1 MVLAGIAVHVDGRIA
16 VMWRD
21 LANFLAQGGSG
32 EPITL
37 FKGVSIWPTQL
48 IRATSFV
55 LSLWFIFR
63 GWRSLDR
70 NLDDISENLM
80 WQPERRAL
88 MKQLREERLHWPW
101 WQQMTRV
108 FSFRLAEHGD
118 GVVNPATGLTPA
130 AESFWR
136 KYMYQGR
143 LWARFVRVLV
153 VTALYQQIGAF
164 VIQSLGSTTAPSRGD
179 LAATWNHCLARASVF
194 AMLFLIF
201 SVVDAT
207 VFCHQLLSAL
217 RPDARDERTASPAVA
232 TAVEPDGRWPQR
244 TLDHYA
250 AEMNVDKRY
259 LDEWIT
265 MHFVARR
272 TRVVASLVYY
282 PFIIISLMVLSR
294 STLFDNWSTSKG
306 LVVVMTGSVLIVM
319 VCAILLR
326 SGAEGL
332 RQKAIWRLT
341 NARIQL
347 NGMDEAGRRTA
358 GQLDVMIDQIRA
370 FRSGAFA
377 PYSQQPLV
385 RALLLPLT
393 SYGGAALVEYLSI
406 ANL

>member
-1 MVLAGIAVHVDGRIA
+1 
-16 VMWRD
+16 
-21 LANFLAQGGSG
+21 
-32 EPITL
+32 
-37 FKGVSIWPTQL
+37 
-48 IRATSFV
+48 
-55 LSLWFIFR
+55 
-63 GWRSLDR
+63 
-70 NLDDISENLM
+70 
-80 WQPERRAL
+80 
-88 MKQLREERLHWPW
+88 
-101 WQQMTRV
+101 
-108 FSFRLAEHGD
+108 
-118 GVVNPATGLTPA
+118 
-130 AESFWR
+130 
-136 KYMYQGR
+136 
-143 LWARFVRVLV
+143 
-153 VTALYQQIGAF
+153 
-164 VIQSLGSTTAPSRGD
+164 
-179 LAATWNHCLARASVF
+179 
-194 AMLFLIF
+194 
-201 SVVDAT
+201 
-207 VFCHQLLSAL
+207 
-217 RPDARDERTASPAVA
+217 
-232 TAVEPDGRWPQR
+232 
-244 TLDHYA
+244 
-250 AEMNVDKRY
+250 MNVDKRY